1 MKRNLWASMA
11 VALLAIAITASA
23 EHERRDLLKF
33 DHMIGVSGPYVGP
46 NNPIRG
52 VPGGNAPWVIREG
65 RGELESN
72 GELEVHVRG
81 LVLPSFGNI
90 NVVPTIRG
98 LVSCQII
105 DDAGNPGIL
114 NVSTRDFP
122 FSQSGDADLE
132 AKLALPTSCIAPVI
146 FVTHPEGRW
155 FATIGY

>member
-1 MKRNLWASMA
+1 MKRYLWGALA
-11 VALLAIAITASA
+11 VALLTIALTASA
-23 EHERRDLLKF
+23 EHENNVVLRF

-65 RGELESN
+65 HGELEST

-90 NVVPTIRG
+90 NVVPNIRG

-105 DDAGNPGIL
+105 DDAGNPGFV
-114 NVSTRDFP
+114 NVSTGDFP
-122 FSQSGDADLE
+122 FSPSGDADIE
-132 AKLALPTSCIAPVI
+132 AQVTLPKSCLAPVI

>member
-1 MKRNLWASMA
+1 MKRYLWASMA

-23 EHERRDLLKF
+23 EHEDLLKF
-33 DHMIGVSGPYVGP
+33 HHMIGVSGPYVGP

-52 VPGGNAPWVIREG
+52 VPGGNAVWVIREG

-90 NVVPTIRG
+90 NVVPNIRG

-105 DDAGNPGIL
+105 DDAGNPGVL
-114 NVSTRDFP
+114 NVSTGDFP
-122 FSQSGDADLE
+122 FSQSGDADIE
-132 AKLALPTSCIAPVI
+132 AKLALPNSCTAPVI

>member
-1 MKRNLWASMA
+1 MKRYLWGALA
-11 VALLAIAITASA
+11 VALLTIAVTASA
-23 EHERRDLLKF
+23 EHQDDALLRF

-52 VPGGNAPWVIREG
+52 VPGGNAAWVIREG
-65 RGELESN
+65 RGELKLS

-81 LVLPSFGNI
+81 LVLPSFGGI
-90 NVVPTIRG
+90 NVVPNIRG

-105 DDAGNPGIL
+105 DGAGNPGIL
-114 NVSTRDFP
+114 NVSTGDFP
-122 FSQSGDADLE
+122 FSQSGDADIE
-132 AKLALPTSCIAPVI
+132 AQVALPNSCIAPVI